1 MSCDCENKKRR
12 KDYDKQYALAKKYAA
27 LERCIVVMT
36 KRKDGSYAF
45 CRLGEVVTGEIIS
58 YIHYL

>member
-12 KDYDKQYALAKKYAA
+12 NDYEKQYALAKKLAVM
-27 LERCIVVMT
+27 ERCIVVMT
-36 KRKDGSYAF
+36 RKSDGSYGF
-45 CRLGEVVTGEIIS
+45 CRIGEAIKGEVVS